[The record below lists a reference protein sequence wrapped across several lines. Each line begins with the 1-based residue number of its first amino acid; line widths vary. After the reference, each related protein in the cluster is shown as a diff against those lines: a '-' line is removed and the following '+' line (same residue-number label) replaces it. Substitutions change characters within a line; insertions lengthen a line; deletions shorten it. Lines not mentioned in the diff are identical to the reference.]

1 MKISMREFRALQKR
15 RGVDPGGSG
24 YFDLKEKNEVYRET
38 AVSGLREKHPDPP
51 GPPGSTPLP
60 FVWQVSAPIKTGR
73 GLNDRLHRMV
83 RAEKNA
89 ELRTKAHQLSFT
101 ALSPRTWSKDRIALV
116 RPWWVRLV
124 RVSPGTC
131 ELDDDNLRGSLK
143 AVRDGV
149 ADRLHVDDGDKHAVR
164 FLYAQER
171 GPWAVRIE
179 FHLTRPET
187 DDE

>member
-1 MKISMREFRALQKR
+1 MKRF
-15 RGVDPGGSG
+15 RGVEKKVDPPDPLDPPVFFLNEKLRSTGDRENPHKGKQGGSG
-24 YFDLKEKNEVYRET
+24 GSSGSKDPFEGPVGQVT
-38 AVSGLREKHPDPP
+38 APLR
-51 GPPGSTPLP
+51 
-60 FVWQVSAPIKTGR
+60 TGR
-73 GLNDRLHRMV
+73 GQNDRGHHMALARVKKQHREQ
-83 RAEKNA
+83 ACI
-89 ELRTKAHQLSFT
+89 LSFT

-164 FLYAQER
+164 FFYAQER

-179 FHLTRPET
+179 FHLTRPEN